1 MAIMKAL
8 RKLIETGRG
17 DPVEWQNQSE
27 AQQEIAAWLAEVF
40 RTFKPN
46 PPRLHRACFAIV
58 GPSAVGKTMLAIP
71 LRQKL
76 VEQHIPTILIRRDS
90 FIRGKDSGRRWFDDA
105 AVATMRRHV
114 VDWLNSRRSGGDS
127 VCIRHVPETQGYLL
141 PTHGIVLFE
150 DLRRMPGLPIAGGI
164 CLIGKP
170 ALLTRQEEK
179 RNGVTWSW
187 WEHLRRNIVKYR
199 YQKYL
204 LRFVQRARDPW
215 MVLFRDPASGQF
227 SGWKARPT
235 EAGKREEED

>member
-1 MAIMKAL
+1 MAIMKAI

-17 DPVEWQNQSE
+17 DPVEWPNQSE
-27 AQQEIAAWLAEVF
+27 AQQEIAAWLGEIF
-40 RTFKPN
+40 LNSKPN

-76 VEQHIPTILIRRDS
+76 AEQHIPTILIRRDS
-90 FIRGKDSGRRWFDDA
+90 FIRGKNSGRRWFDDA
-105 AVATMRRHV
+105 AVATMRRQV
-114 VDWLNSRRSGGDS
+114 VDWLNSRCSGGDS
-127 VCIRHVPETQGYLL
+127 VRIRDVPETQGCLL

-164 CLIGKP
+164 CLIGNP

-179 RNGVTWSW
+179 RNGVTWPW
-187 WEHLRRNIVKYR
+187 WEHLRRNFVKYR

-215 MVLFRDPASGQF
+215 MVLFRGPASGRF

-235 EAGKREEED
+235 EARRRE